1 VCASETDLGI
11 SIREICR
18 CITALLR
25 HQPSKV
31 PEMLSHQDK
40 LADICACASQNPEQA
55 NIELRALL
63 ESLRSVVGEKVEK
76 FVLPELVEEY
86 LNCKDPTKAIHKA
99 AYHEA
104 GHVVVAAKCDVG
116 IGRSIGMWI
125 DLLGRG
131 YSEMRLRSPGD
142 SADSPTSREDSIV
155 VLFAGRI
162 AEMHFDPLS
171 ECRSA
176 SDDLSWIKELQD
188 IAPSSIT
195 VLNGLEDQSRT
206 LVKEG
211 WRSIEQLATE
221 LLSRPYEDRRE
232 SKVWSKCKVAR
243 YLCGEKISEVLRLS
257 GIAVTL
263 TGACL
268 AD

>member
-1 VCASETDLGI
+1 
-11 SIREICR
+11 
-18 CITALLR
+18 
-25 HQPSKV
+25 
-31 PEMLSHQDK
+31 
-40 LADICACASQNPEQA
+40 
-55 NIELRALL
+55 
-63 ESLRSVVGEKVEK
+63 
-76 FVLPELVEEY
+76 
-86 LNCKDPTKAIHKA
+86 
-99 AYHEA
+99 
-104 GHVVVAAKCDVG
+104 
-116 IGRSIGMWI
+116 
-125 DLLGRG
+125 
-131 YSEMRLRSPGD
+131 
-142 SADSPTSREDSIV
+142 
-155 VLFAGRI
+155 
-162 AEMHFDPLS
+162 MHFDPLS

>member
-1 VCASETDLGI
+1 MCASETDLGI

-104 GHVVVAAKCDVG
+104 GHVVVAAKCGVE
-116 IGRSIGMWI
+116 IGRSIGMCI
-125 DLLGRG
+125 DLFGKG

-142 SADSPTSREDSIV
+142 SSDYLVSREDSIV

-162 AEMHFDPLS
+162 AEMQFDPLTEGRVHLVIWAGLKS
-171 ECRSA
+171 FKTKHYRT
-176 SDDLSWIKELQD
+176 
-188 IAPSSIT
+188 PSST
-195 VLNGLEDQSRT
+195 LLRT
-206 LVKEG
+206 NH
-211 WRSIEQLATE
+211 A
-221 LLSRPYEDRRE
+221 PE
-232 SKVWSKCKVAR
+232 SKK
-243 YLCGEKISEVLRLS
+243 
-257 GIAVTL
+257 
-263 TGACL
+263 TGVPSNS
-268 AD
+268 

>member
-1 VCASETDLGI
+1 VCASETDLSI

-18 CITALLR
+18 YLTALLR
-25 HQPSKV
+25 SQPSKV
-31 PEMLSHQDK
+31 PEIAFHQDT
-40 LADICACASQNPEQA
+40 LADICACASQNPERA

-63 ESLRSVVGEKVEK
+63 QSLRSVVGEKVEK

-86 LNCKDPTKAIHKA
+86 LNCKDLTKAIHKA

-104 GHVVVAAKCDVG
+104 GHVLVAAKCRVE
-116 IGRSIGMWI
+116 IGRSIGMCI
-125 DLLGRG
+125 DLFGRG
-131 YSEMRLRSPGD
+131 NSEMRLRYPGD
-142 SADSPTSREDSIV
+142 SPDYPVSREDSIV

-162 AEMHFDPLS
+162 AEMQFDPLT
-171 ECRSA
+171 EGRSA
-176 SDDLSWIKELQD
+176 SCDLGRIKELQD
-188 IAPSSIT
+188 EAPSNT

-232 SKVWSKCKVAR
+232 SEGWSKCEVAR
-243 YLCGEKISEVLRLS
+243 YLCGEKISEILGLS
-257 GIAVTL
+257 GIAVRL
-263 TGACL
+263 KGAGV

>member
-1 VCASETDLGI
+1 VSASETDLGI
-11 SIREICR
+11 SIREMCR
-18 CITALLR
+18 SITALLR
-25 HQPSKV
+25 NQPSKV
-31 PEMLSHQDK
+31 PEMLFHQDK

-104 GHVVVAAKCDVG
+104 GHVVVAAKCDIE
-116 IGRSIGMWI
+116 IGRSIGMCI
-125 DLLGRG
+125 DLFGKG

-142 SADSPTSREDSIV
+142 SADYPITREDSIA

-162 AEMHFDPLS
+162 AEMQFDPLA
-171 ECRSA
+171 EGKSA
-176 SDDLSWIKELQD
+176 SSDLSRIKELQD
-188 IAPSSIT
+188 EAPSIT
-195 VLNGLEDQSRT
+195 VLNGFEDQSRT
-206 LVKEG
+206 LVKER
-211 WRSIEQLATE
+211 WRSIEQLATV
-221 LLSRPYEDRRE
+221 LLSKPYEDRRE
-232 SKVWSKCKVAR
+232 SEDWSKCKVAR
-243 YLCGEKISEVLRLS
+243 YLCGEKISETLRLS
-257 GIAVTL
+257 GIVVKL
-263 TGACL
+263 TGIYL

>member
-18 CITALLR
+18 SITALLR
-25 HQPSKV
+25 DQPSKV

-104 GHVVVAAKCDVG
+104 GHVVVAANV
-116 IGRSIGMWI
+116 M
-125 DLLGRG
+125 
-131 YSEMRLRSPGD
+131 SE
-142 SADSPTSREDSIV
+142 SA
-155 VLFAGRI
+155 
-162 AEMHFDPLS
+162 
-171 ECRSA
+171 
-176 SDDLSWIKELQD
+176 
-188 IAPSSIT
+188 
-195 VLNGLEDQSRT
+195 
-206 LVKEG
+206 
-211 WRSIEQLATE
+211 
-221 LLSRPYEDRRE
+221 
-232 SKVWSKCKVAR
+232 
-243 YLCGEKISEVLRLS
+243 EV
-257 GIAVTL
+257 
-263 TGACL
+263 
-268 AD
+268 